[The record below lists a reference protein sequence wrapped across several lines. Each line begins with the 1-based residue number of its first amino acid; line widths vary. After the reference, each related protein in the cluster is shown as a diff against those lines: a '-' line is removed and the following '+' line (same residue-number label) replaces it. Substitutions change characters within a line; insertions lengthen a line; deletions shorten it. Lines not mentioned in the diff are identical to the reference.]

1 MLDIKLFRETPD
13 IVRKDLK
20 KRKYADKLALV
31 DEIISAD
38 NEWRKNVAIR
48 DELKNKRNVV
58 SKEISSIKDAKLKQA
73 KIKEMQDNNKK
84 ISELDDLCN
93 CLEKKVNDLL
103 SQIPNIM
110 DASVPVGKDDSE
122 NVMVK
127 SFGKKPE
134 FKFKILAHQ
143 DLCEKNDWYDVLRG
157 TKVAGAR
164 SYFLKNDLARLQ
176 FALFSYALD
185 FIMKKG
191 FSFMIPPYMAYKK
204 CFFGTGYLPGGEDD
218 LYEIKNSDLSLI
230 GTSEVP
236 ITSYFMD
243 ETLLESDLPKKFCGY
258 SACFRTEAGT
268 SGKDEKGIFRVHQFD
283 KIEMVVN
290 CLPEESAKMHELLLK
305 TAEEFWQSLGIH
317 YRVVNICTGDL
328 GVVASKKYDIEAW
341 FPGQEKYREV
351 VSCSNL
357 KDYQSRRLNI
367 KYREQNGMPPKSL
380 VHTLNSTLVTSTRS
394 LIAIIENFQTK
405 EGKVKIPKVLQ
416 YYMGGKEFL
425 E

>member
-31 DEIISAD
+31 DEVIKAD
-38 NEWRKNVAIR
+38 TEWRSNVSKR

-58 SKEISSIKDAKLKQA
+58 SKEISIIKEMKTKQA

-84 ISELDDLCN
+84 IEKLDELCN
-93 CLEKKVNDLL
+93 ALEKKVTDLL

-110 DASVPVGKDDSE
+110 DDSVPYGKDDSE
-122 NVMVK
+122 NVTIK
-127 SFGKKPE
+127 TFGKKPV
-134 FKFKILAHQ
+134 FKFKILEHQ
-143 DLCEKNDWYDVLRG
+143 ELCEKNNWYDIVRA

-164 SYFLKNDLARLQ
+164 NYFLKNELARLQ

-185 FIMKKG
+185 FLKKKG
-191 FSFMIPPYMAYKK
+191 FSLMIPPYMAYEK
-204 CFFGTGYLPGGEDD
+204 CFFGTGYLPSGKDD
-218 LYEIKNSDLSLI
+218 LYEIKGEGMSLI

-236 ITSYFMD
+236 LVSYYMD
-243 ETLLESDLPKKFCGY
+243 ETLTENELPKKFCGY
-258 SACFRTEAGT
+258 SSCFRTEAG
-268 SGKDEKGIFRVHQFD
+268 SHGKDEKGIFRVHQFD
-283 KIEMVVN
+283 KVEMIVFSK
-290 CLPEESAKMHELLLK
+290 PKESSKIHEELLK
-305 TAEEFWQSLGIH
+305 IAEEFWQSLGIH

-341 FPGQEKYREV
+341 FPGQDKYREV
-351 VSCSNL
+351 VSCSNI

-367 KYREQNGMPPKSL
+367 KYREKEGMPPKGL
-380 VHTLNSTLVTSTRS
+380 VHTLNSTLVTSTRC
-394 LIAIIENFQTK
+394 LIAMIENFQTK
-405 EGKVKIPKVLQ
+405 EGKVLIPKMLQ
-416 YYMGGKEFL
+416 SYMNGKEFL